1 MTYKR
6 KRHMG
11 LILLAPGICFIYYGC
26 FAPGSPQTG
35 ETGIRSLTL
44 ELQDGS
50 GRKVDSLEPGKSLM
64 VGARGLK
71 SHQTYRL
78 ELRDQAGQVVSFY
91 QMTADKKGRIEP
103 TPLWYHS
110 GIVGCGLSTA
120 NTGRPC
126 QFRTMDEARKAL
138 AQQSFELSVRSR
150 EGSEISRHS
159 LPVARPDTPKMPFFY
174 FSRGSGALMNRYV
187 EGRDTVYLT
196 GRNVPPGST
205 VQIFLVPNRYAWR
218 PGMPL
223 RDVRPRFLKEPHLVR
238 LKNNRD
244 AFTEPLWSADS
255 TGVGAYDAVV
265 RVNRSDRS
273 PKLWRTDIVTYTL
286 DTGMVVQQLPEND
299 SPGAGNFDI
308 AGRLDRYDG
317 YPYFRY
323 SDAFEVGEP
332 LWGVVD
338 PLMVAGNHTTGDYA
352 AFYVIPHGS
361 AASRLSDVTEGLEI
375 IPVKGGCFHFCMA
388 RLWNSPR
395 KGKYDIV
402 VDFGSAAPSTGQWQS
417 DRFFNRGIDL
427 IDRADE
433 VGAIVLKDP
442 AGDGPFTVNA
452 YSYQPQTSG
461 ASDPLRTDVSMYFN
475 TPDESVSDNMD
486 KVPLRGVG
494 YYPAGAGPFPL
505 VLVVHGNHTPGH
517 PSHEGYD
524 YLCRLLAEHGF
535 IAVSIDE
542 NFLNGRVSGEMDAR
556 AVVILRHLQLWR
568 RWNRNRQHTFY
579 GKVDFNRIGL
589 CGHSRG
595 GEAVTAAYLFN
606 KTLHNATDYYHNFGF
621 KIKAV
626 CALSPV
632 DGQVGT
638 GYDGTPIRIDDAD
651 YLVLHGSHDGDVF
664 TFEGQKTYDRAFPE
678 AASARGFK
686 ALVWVYGANH
696 NYWNTVW
703 ASFGNDASR
712 VDSSLQQIGEAQQQA
727 IARVYVSAFFQLALL
742 NHEYAKALKT
752 LFTGDISFT
761 TLPAR
766 VTLVHQY
773 SDRRRFDLNHYEE
786 DHDPRTGSYP
796 GVTNSTLRLN
806 PLKDRDISGTWSW
819 DTCTLSNPYFC
830 WNQTSAVIV
839 GWRTASAGYVIHLP
853 PTIDRLTDTYPYLT
867 LRLGQVHENPSSLN
881 QAGQDKDL
889 SIQLEVKASAYSGLT
904 QALNVSSLAKLPYPV
919 PTDLN
924 LGKCRQKDVTKS
936 VMKTIR
942 IPLQR
947 FITHVREAGLPNIV
961 SIKFRFDQ
969 SFTGLMVMDDIQ
981 LSQ

>member
-1 MTYKR
+1 MTYCKTR
-6 KRHMG
+6 RQMG
-11 LILLAPGICFIYYGC
+11 LILLTLGICFIYCGC

-35 ETGIRSLTL
+35 ETGIRPLTFD
-44 ELQDGS
+44 LQDGS
-50 GRKVDSLEPGKSLM
+50 GRRVDTIEAGRSLV
-64 VGARGLK
+64 VGVRGLNP
-71 SHQTYRL
+71 HQTYRL
-78 ELRDQAGQVVSFY
+78 ELIDQAGQVVSFY
-91 QMTADKKGRIEP
+91 QMTTDKNGRIEP

-110 GIVGCGLSTA
+110 GIVGCGLSPGD
-120 NTGRPC
+120 TGRPY

-150 EGSEISRHS
+150 QGSEISRRS
-159 LPVARPDTPKMPFFY
+159 LPVVRPDTPKMPFFY
-174 FSRGSGALMNRYV
+174 FSRGNGALMNRYV

-196 GRNVPPGST
+196 GRNVPPGAT

-223 RDVRPRFLKEPHLVR
+223 RDVRPRFLKESHLVR
-238 LKNNRD
+238 LKNNQD
-244 AFTEPLWSADS
+244 AFTESLWSADS
-255 TGVGAYDAVV
+255 TLLGAYDAVV
-265 RVNRSDRS
+265 RVDRSNRS
-273 PKLWRTDIVTYTL
+273 PKLLRTDIVTYTL
-286 DTGMVVQQLPEND
+286 DTGMVVQLPESD
-299 SPGAGNFDI
+299 STGGGNFDI

-317 YPYFRY
+317 YPHFKY
-323 SDAFEVGEP
+323 SNAFEVGEP
-332 LWGVVD
+332 LWGAVD
-338 PLMVAGNHTTGDYA
+338 PLMVAGNHTVGDYA
-352 AFYVIPHGS
+352 AFYVIAHGRAGS
-361 AASRLSDVTEGLEI
+361 GLSDVSEGVEI
-375 IPVKGGCFHFCMA
+375 MPLKGGCIHFCMA

-402 VDFGSAAPSTGQWQS
+402 VDFGTAAPSTGQWQS
-417 DRFFNRGIDL
+417 DRTFNRGIDL

-433 VGAIVLKDP
+433 GGAIVLKDP
-442 AGDGPFTVNA
+442 AGDGPFSVNP
-452 YSYQPQTSG
+452 YSYQPRTSG

-475 TPDESVSDNMD
+475 TPDESINVDMD
-486 KVPLRGVG
+486 KVPLGGVG

-517 PSHEGYD
+517 ASHEGYD

-568 RWNRNRQHTFY
+568 RWNQNRQHTFY

-595 GEAVTAAYLFN
+595 GEAVTVAYLFN
-606 KTLHNATDYYHNFGF
+606 ETLHNPRDFYHNFGF

-638 GYDGTPIRIDDAD
+638 GYDGTPVSIDDAD
-651 YLVLHGSHDGDVF
+651 YLVVHGSHDGDVF

-712 VDSSLQQIGEAQQQA
+712 VESSLPQIGEAQQQA
-727 IARVYVSAFFQLALL
+727 IGRVYVSAFFQLALL
-742 NHEYAKALKT
+742 KNQYAKALKA
-752 LFTGDISFT
+752 LFTGEISFA

-773 SDRRRFDLNHYEE
+773 SDRRRIDLNHYEE

-796 GVTNSTLRLN
+796 GVTNSLLRLD
-806 PLKDRDISGTWSW
+806 PLKDRDISGKWSW
-819 DTCTLSNPYFC
+819 DTCTLNNPYFC

-839 GWRTASAGYVIHLP
+839 GWRTGSAGYVIHLP
-853 PTIDRLTDTYPYLT
+853 PTIHRLTDTYPYLA
-867 LRLGQVHENPSSLN
+867 LRLGQVHERSPDLN
-881 QAGQDKDL
+881 RPGQDKDL
-889 SIQLEVKASAYSGLT
+889 SIQLEVNDSTYSGPT
-904 QALNVSSLAKLPYPV
+904 QALNVSSLVKLPYPV
-919 PTDLN
+919 STVVG
-924 LGKCRQKDVTKS
+924 LGKCGQKDVTKS
-936 VMKTIR
+936 VMTTIR
-942 IPLQR
+942 FPLRR
-947 FITHVREAGLPNIV
+947 FISHVREAGLPPIV
-961 SIKFRFDQ
+961 RIKFRFDQ
-969 SFTGLMVMDDIQ
+969 SLTGLIVMDDIQ